1 MTISPASQEILE
13 KLWIAI
19 EEEKKDKVSIDDLGL
34 DKESSQLQELV
45 NNELIII
52 SDDIVKF
59 TPHGQ
64 KEAETAIRRHR
75 LAERLLN
82 DVLETK
88 HNVLEENA
96 CEFEHFIHEGTEESI
111 CTLLGH
117 PKICPHGK
125 PIPPGECCRKG
136 KEAGEPVISALADL
150 SPGQYGR
157 IAYVLSSQSNEVQ
170 KLVSIGILPGTQIQ
184 LIQRYPSYVFKVGN
198 TQYAVDREIA
208 SQIYVRIESHNQ
220 ANSAVSDLHKKGWRH
235 RYRHRKGWILW

>member
-1 MTISPASQEILE
+1 MKISESSQEILE

-19 EEEKKDKVSIDDLGL
+19 EEEKKEKVNINDLEL
-34 DKESSQLQELV
+34 DKQSPQLQELIDSGLV
-45 NNELIII
+45 SA
-52 SDDIVKF
+52 SDDLIVF
-59 TPHGQ
+59 TIQGQ
-64 KEAETAIRRHR
+64 KEAESAIRRHR

-117 PKICPHGK
+117 PKMCPHGK

-136 KEAGEPVISALADL
+136 KGVGEPVISALADL
-150 SPGQYGR
+150 SPGQGGR

-170 KLVSIGILPGTQIQ
+170 KLVSIGILPGTSIQ

-208 SQIYVRIESHNQ
+208 SQIYVRIDAHNHTEE
-220 ANSAVSDLHKKGWRH
+220 ANNLQKGRWRH
-235 RYRHRKGWILW
+235 RHRKGRIF